1 MFDLINIIWIEGLY
15 KPVYNIVIFTYNMTP
30 GPSFGLAV
38 IGMAILIRFV
48 FLYFTLLSYKHEEQ
62 LASVHPSIDKI
73 EKDKTLTSK
82 QKLKSISDITRP
94 FGINPF
100 LVSLP
105 LFAQLVFLG
114 ILYQIIQVGFY
125 GEGFDNLYSFV
136 KAPTEINTKFFG
148 FELANP
154 NIILSLIAA
163 FSLMLERI
171 WEYNK
176 KKEIGKSFAQKWDP
190 LIWPLGTFII
200 LMILPSAK
208 AIFLITSVLFSFV
221 IKSIVQI
228 GRPKPAKAVIK

>member
-1 MFDLINIIWIEGLY
+1 MFDLLSSIWIEGLY
-15 KPVYNIVIFTYNMTP
+15 KPVYNIVIFTYNITP
-30 GPSFGLAV
+30 GPSFGLTV
-38 IGMAILIRFV
+38 IGMALLIRFL

-62 LASVHPSIDKI
+62 LASVHPSIEKI
-73 EKDKTLTSK
+73 EEDKALTPK
-82 QKLKSISDITRP
+82 EKLKRISAITRP

-100 LVSLP
+100 LISLP

-125 GEGFDNLYSFV
+125 SEGFDNLYSFIQ
-136 KAPTEINTKFFG
+136 APTQINTKFFG

-154 NIILSLIAA
+154 NVILALAAA
-163 FSLMLERI
+163 FVLMLERI

-200 LMILPSAK
+200 LLILPSAK

-221 IKSIVQI
+221 IKSIVNV
-228 GRPKPAKAVIK
+228 GRPKSAQAVVK